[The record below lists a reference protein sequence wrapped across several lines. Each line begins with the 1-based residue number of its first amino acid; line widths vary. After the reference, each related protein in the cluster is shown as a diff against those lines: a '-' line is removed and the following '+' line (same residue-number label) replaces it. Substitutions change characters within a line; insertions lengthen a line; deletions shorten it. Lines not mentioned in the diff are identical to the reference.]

1 MVEVAQWWKWRNGGS
16 GAMVEVARWWRW
28 QQGMERQARG
38 RAHLMRRSTRRARRP
53 LKRLMTEPSGA
64 KISNPETPMEIKS
77 TAERAER
84 DRREVEFEGGVEA
97 GVWRRVEAGVEA
109 GRAGC
114 RVESAR

>member
-1 MVEVAQWWKWRNGGS
+1 
-16 GAMVEVARWWRW
+16 
-28 QQGMERQARG
+28 MERQARG